1 MSGRKVVEHTR
12 LWRLGRYRAGLDL
25 GGWGSLGDY
34 LAAMVPRLG
43 TRAVAQALG
52 VDVADVVRECQRAGV
67 PVVRKAPR
75 EGSRRTESTFD
86 VPHKVW

>member
-1 MSGRKVVEHTR
+1 MSGRKVCPGSR
-12 LWRLGRYRAGLDL
+12 LWRLGRLREGLDL
-25 GGWGSLGDY
+25 GGWESLSEY

-52 VDVADVVRECQRAGV
+52 VDVADVVEECERAGV

-75 EGSRRTESTFD
+75 EGPRRTESAFD